1 MVLSSMKNLSRKNS
15 AITSSV
21 TLAIT
26 AKAKKMKAEGQ
37 DILSLSVGEPDFNTP
52 ENIRKAAV
60 LAMESGKIGYTPA
73 SGLAELKKAICDK
86 LSKDNQ
92 LEYEEKNIVVSNG
105 AKHSLFNSLQ
115 AVCNPGDEVIV
126 GVPYW
131 VSYPNLI
138 QMADGVPVYVE
149 MKESDGF
156 KFTEA
161 ALEKA
166 LTNKTKAIIINS
178 PNNPTGTVYTK
189 EDLQIIADFAVKHD
203 IFVISDEI
211 YEKLIY
217 EGNHVSI
224 ASLGDKIKELV
235 IVVNGMSKC
244 YAMTGWRI
252 GYCASSVQIAKI
264 MGNMQSHATS
274 NPNTIAQY
282 ASIEGLRG
290 SQESV
295 EEMKKCFHERRD
307 FIVKKINAID
317 GLSCRNPEGAFY
329 VMINIQ
335 NYIGKFY
342 KDKHINDSF
351 DFSELLLEEAKAA
364 VIPGIG
370 FGQDGYIRLSYAAS
384 IETINKGI
392 ERIANFLDYI
402 N

>member
-1 MVLSSMKNLSRKNS
+1 MPMKSLSIKNS

-26 AKAKKMKAEGQ
+26 ARAKKMKAEGQ

-52 ENIRKAAV
+52 ENIRKAAIQ
-60 LAMESGKIGYTPA
+60 AMESGKIGYTPA

-86 LSKDNQ
+86 LWKDNQ
-92 LEYEEKNIVVSNG
+92 LEYDMKNIVVSNG
-105 AKHSLFNSLQ
+105 AKHSLFNALQ

-138 QMADGVPVYVE
+138 EMADGVPVYVQ

-161 ALEKA
+161 ALENA
-166 LTNKTKAIIINS
+166 LTDKTKAIIMNS

-203 IFVISDEI
+203 IYVISDEI

-217 EGNHVSI
+217 QGNHVSI
-224 ASLGDKIKELV
+224 ASLGEKIKELT

-252 GYCASSVQIAKI
+252 GYSASSAQIAGI

-290 SQESV
+290 SQDSV
-295 EEMKKCFHERRD
+295 EEMRSCFKERRD
-307 FIVKKINAID
+307 FIVNGINAIE

-329 VMINIQ
+329 IMINIQ
-335 NYIGKFY
+335 NYIGKYY
-342 KDKHINDSF
+342 KEKQITNSL
-351 DFSELLLEEAKAA
+351 DFSELLLEEAKVA

-370 FGQDGYIRLSYAAS
+370 FGQEGYIRLSYAAS
-384 IETINKGI
+384 IDTIKKCI
-392 ERIANFLDYI
+392 ERIENFLEHLR
-402 N
+402 